1 MVVDHNGSERHK
13 RYKRKVANLLR
24 HFDYTVFGD
33 MDDEVM
39 VCRGRTSPP
48 YYVDLCACNSQGI
61 VVVEIDGYKGHKTRR
76 AILKDK
82 SRLEYIR
89 QRLNARVF
97 RFAFW
102 QLKNMDD
109 DTIAEELG
117 LA

>member
-1 MVVDHNGSERHK
+1 
-13 RYKRKVANLLR
+13 LLR

-48 YYVDLCACNSQGI
+48 YYVDLCAVSSEGI

-82 SRLEYIR
+82 SRLDFIR
-89 QRLNARVF
+89 QKLNARVF
-97 RFAFW
+97 RLAFW
-102 QLKNMDD
+102 QLKGMDD

-117 LA
+117 LAKLAKLN